1 MKLDRSAISILPTG
15 EPFNEIVPERFP
27 RSLCEIAANNVVL
40 PEPLLEIPLLKVIF
54 LNKNKHIPR
63 SNDRHQLPS
72 SNRP

>member
-40 PEPLLEIPLLKVIF
+40 PEPLLEIPL
-54 LNKNKHIPR
+54 
-63 SNDRHQLPS
+63 
-72 SNRP
+72 